1 MKILLKISILV
12 IFSAVFATLVY
23 AIWFGWTWPARLEAA
38 ATKTINRPIKEHN
51 IVELHS
57 RYVNSNAVLDIAL
70 SAPVTVVVQV
80 SQTDPQLVAIRAA
93 TGAACE
99 GPSAFKRHVF
109 VELGLFDHCLIRE
122 DTDTPSNALVL
133 RLVRDHG
140 LDSRWIGWK
149 HSAWDNSGQF
159 GHDSAWQFDLSERI
173 DGQETLLGRAV
184 AADLKS
190 EADFKAVPTFWPPMP
205 EFERRQAALRKRR
218 AGIGP
223 AEGKARWAFGARDWH
238 DEVYKTA
245 SDLSYALLERALGV
259 KFDLTWLNPA
269 SPDPLRAMDYA
280 ERQLFSGDPL
290 TAINGTKLLSSL
302 LKPAACFWPTPC
314 DPPNDALSVVVR
326 DRALEIALRV
336 LDGIGTSQG
345 PDISMIHEF
354 VMPSLP
360 KGHAETLLHRT
371 FETALLN
378 GYETDS
384 LFFQSVLVRF
394 KDAQTPL
401 LPDRICSLDLKQLR
415 QTEMKYA
422 EKFILCR

>member
-1 MKILLKISILV
+1 
-12 IFSAVFATLVY
+12 
-23 AIWFGWTWPARLEAA
+23 
-38 ATKTINRPIKEHN
+38 
-51 IVELHS
+51 
-57 RYVNSNAVLDIAL
+57 
-70 SAPVTVVVQV
+70 
-80 SQTDPQLVAIRAA
+80 
-93 TGAACE
+93 
-99 GPSAFKRHVF
+99 
-109 VELGLFDHCLIRE
+109 
-122 DTDTPSNALVL
+122 
-133 RLVRDHG
+133 
-140 LDSRWIGWK
+140 
-149 HSAWDNSGQF
+149 
-159 GHDSAWQFDLSERI
+159 
-173 DGQETLLGRAV
+173 
-184 AADLKS
+184 
-190 EADFKAVPTFWPPMP
+190 
-205 EFERRQAALRKRR
+205 
-218 AGIGP
+218 
-223 AEGKARWAFGARDWH
+223 
-238 DEVYKTA
+238 
-245 SDLSYALLERALGV
+245 
-259 KFDLTWLNPA
+259 
-269 SPDPLRAMDYA
+269 MDYA

-314 DPPNDALSVVVR
+314 DPPNEALSVVVR